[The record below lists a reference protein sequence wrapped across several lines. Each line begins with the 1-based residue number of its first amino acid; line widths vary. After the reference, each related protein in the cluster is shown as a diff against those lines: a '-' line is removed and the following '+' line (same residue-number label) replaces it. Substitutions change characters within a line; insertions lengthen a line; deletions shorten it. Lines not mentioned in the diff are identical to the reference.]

1 MRLSSQNLVA
11 TVGFGLMAAA
21 ATFFVFPS
29 HCQKPFTILLTSV
42 TTEATLDDRYQER
55 TSRRSGI
62 TTTSYS
68 VTYSFTADG
77 KTYRG
82 SGAID
87 QQPSKTMTVTY
98 LPGSPQINGIELKTH
113 AWIDLVF
120 FIVPFVVLVASVLA
134 LISHVRSPPAEES
147 TA

>member
-21 ATFFVFPS
+21 ATYFTFPS
-29 HCQKPFTILLTSV
+29 HCQKPLAILLTSV
-42 TTEATLDDRYQER
+42 TAEATLDDRYQER

-62 TTTSYS
+62 TTTAYNVS
-68 VTYSFTADG
+68 YSFTANG
-77 KTYRG
+77 KTFRG

-98 LPGSPQINGIELKTH
+98 LPGAPETNGLELKTH

-120 FIVPFVVLVASVLA
+120 FLVPFVVLVVSVLA
-134 LISHVRSPPAEES
+134 LVSHVRSPPPEGAG
-147 TA
+147 A